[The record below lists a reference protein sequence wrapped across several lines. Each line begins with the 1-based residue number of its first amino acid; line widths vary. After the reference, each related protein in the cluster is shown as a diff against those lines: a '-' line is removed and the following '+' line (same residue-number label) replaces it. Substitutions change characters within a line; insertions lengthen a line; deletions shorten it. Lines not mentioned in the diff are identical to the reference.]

1 MALPA
6 RVWSQLKNRTAKELI
21 RALRRDGWIEEE
33 RRRKATRAFYK
44 DEYGKARRRV
54 VIHYHPKKT
63 YGIKLLKS
71 LISDIGWTEADLRRL
86 RLFRK

>member
-6 RVWSQLKNRTAKELI
+6 TVWSQLKNRTAKELI
-21 RALRRDGWIEEE
+21 RALRRDGWTRETS
-33 RRRKATRAFYK
+33 RRSATLAFHK
-44 DEYGKARRRV
+44 DEYGKARRRI

-71 LISDIGWTEADLRRL
+71 LVSDIGWTESDLKRL
-86 RLFRK
+86 RLIR